1 MLKTLTKEK
10 TFAEKAVSVSIIFNT
25 YVYTHFKQYF
35 TFHLVKQVVGD
46 LRTWKNNNE
55 NIRFEWKPDFSTVN
69 SV

>member
-25 YVYTHFKQYF
+25 YVCTHFKQYF

-46 LRTWKNNNE
+46 LRT
-55 NIRFEWKPDFSTVN
+55 
-69 SV
+69 